1 MGFNKITFGLLCLT
15 VGLFASL
22 ESYSQGIKYYE
33 KGEYEKAFPIVL
45 EESKKGANKAA
56 QYRLAE
62 MYEKGL
68 GTKVDYKESSFW
80 YKAAASKYAFTAQ
93 KKATDTDS
101 DFTDRLNSQLVSDA
115 NLKAGSEFALAKVD
129 TNTPETKALMTSLLD
144 GDFFG
149 LYTL

>member
-80 YKAAASKYAFTAQ
+80 YKAAAS
-93 KKATDTDS
+93 
-101 DFTDRLNSQLVSDA
+101 
-115 NLKAGSEFALAKVD
+115 
-129 TNTPETKALMTSLLD
+129 
-144 GDFFG
+144 
-149 LYTL
+149 